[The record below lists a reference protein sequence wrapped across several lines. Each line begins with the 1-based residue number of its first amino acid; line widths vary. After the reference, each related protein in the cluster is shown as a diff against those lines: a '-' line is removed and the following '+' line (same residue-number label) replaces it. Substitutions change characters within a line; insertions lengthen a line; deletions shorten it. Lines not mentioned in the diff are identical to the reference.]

1 MSVYINRA
9 LSVSIS
15 IVRLCASETLSRC
28 TKWGAFGTQRSEL
41 ASHYVFFFLGQI
53 IHVSVSVLM
62 AVSGVHC
69 RELALPITN
78 EHSE

>member
-41 ASHYVFFFLGQI
+41 ASHYVFFFSRPN
-53 IHVSVSVLM
+53 HT
-62 AVSGVHC
+62 C
-69 RELALPITN
+69 KRECVDGCKRCPL
-78 EHSE
+78 